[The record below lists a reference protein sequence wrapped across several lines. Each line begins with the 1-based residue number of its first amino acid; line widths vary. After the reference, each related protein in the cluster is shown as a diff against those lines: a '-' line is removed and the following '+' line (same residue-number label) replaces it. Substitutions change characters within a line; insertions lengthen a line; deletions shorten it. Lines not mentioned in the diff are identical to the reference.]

1 MYNVENMS
9 LECRPKCDISNCG
22 NCPLG
27 SYEFSTKE
35 KKDIDM
41 IEKGLT
47 LTDNVWTAKYLWI
60 KHPSPLPNN
69 RRAMNIETRLMK
81 VSSHAR
87 TCQRQIEDTLEEGVA
102 KKLDDKDLMMGQC
115 TMLVHT
121 KVSNKSLPQH
131 SVELFSMHPRTIKA
145 MY

>member
-9 LECRPKCDISNCG
+9 LECRRSAIFRIVETVRWAHMNFLPRR
-22 NCPLG
+22 
-27 SYEFSTKE
+27 

-81 VSSHAR
+81 DSSHAR